1 MVREALREGSQMT
14 TPTSKTSVLWIA
26 QRAADEPG
34 QGNGL
39 LYLGRDM
46 PLRDREWLI
55 DERMPMRNVTLLSG
69 DGGVGKTIAL
79 MQLSA
84 ATVLGKDWLG
94 MRPAV
99 GPLFDAGLRVLSFA
113 GADALLGNEPQ
124 RGETRR
130 RGPQPC

>member
-1 MVREALREGSQMT
+1 MT
-14 TPTSKTSVLWIA
+14 TTTSKTSVLWIA

-99 GPLFDAGLRVLSFA
+99 GPVLYLGAEDDADEL
-113 GADALLGNEPQ
+113 
-124 RGETRR
+124 RR
-130 RGPQPC
+130 RFESIAKHCTAARF